1 MTLDALNDK
10 KLRSQISLSV
20 VLLVASIIGLAG
32 MIVTIDVSELSTFRV
47 ELSVH

>member
-32 MIVTIDVSELSTFRV
+32 MIDRIDVSELSTFRV